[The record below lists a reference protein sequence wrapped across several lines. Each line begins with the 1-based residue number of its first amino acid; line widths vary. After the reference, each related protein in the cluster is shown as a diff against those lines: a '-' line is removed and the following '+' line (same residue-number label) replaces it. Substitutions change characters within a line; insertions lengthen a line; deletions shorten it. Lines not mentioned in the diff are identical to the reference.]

1 LWRTQEE
8 KKKME
13 EPKRDTTTSKK
24 RGIKRSMI
32 KSTSNYLPTRKD
44 RTIPHPPNSSPTEE
58 HC

>member
-1 LWRTQEE
+1 VEDTGREKQNGRT
-8 KKKME
+8 KKGHNHI
-13 EPKRDTTTSKK
+13 KK